1 MFLTSSRVLVRVT
14 PKWLVLHG
22 HASELNRKVYP
33 SKKLFIEKLTFRIGC
48 KFVGSVCFLIE
59 NIAKTWVTKKKL
71 RESGTLLLYDTG
83 CRRGAGHCDIVLLVR
98 GRFVG
103 SKRRSGGQRRAN
115 SRRHS
120 GPGVKGMPESSQ
132 CICQTFVLPGEGGL
146 RRQKLLLKANLVL
159 ERGNQKR

>member
-48 KFVGSVCFLIE
+48 KFVGSVCFLI
-59 NIAKTWVTKKKL
+59 AKHRKNMGHKKETARIGNTPLVRHRLQERGWPL
-71 RESGTLLLYDTG
+71 RHST
-83 CRRGAGHCDIVLLVR
+83 LVR